1 MRLRWQSV
9 VVWSFCNEF
18 ECIQNDANYSADAF
32 RAAALSVDP
41 TRALTANHYGDEGLS
56 ARLDVQVVIP
66 PSIELARVSYPPTSR
81 GHAAVRTL

>member
-1 MRLRWQSV
+1 M
-9 VVWSFCNEF
+9 VWSFCNEF

-41 TRALTANHYGDEGLS
+41 TRALTANHYGDAGLS

-66 PSIELARVSYPPTSR
+66 PLHRLARVSYPPSTSFHLR
-81 GHAAVRTL
+81 HAHTLLVRTL